1 MIKGYPY
8 LFQVAM
14 NIEDLSPNDLPN
26 DIINVDDIP
35 DESIRRDVNNDVIS
49 PEAYRHMRESVQ
61 FFREENVEAAEN
73 EIVRAIELHPPLS
86 PLYNI
91 FGLLKIARRAIVT
104 LKKSV
109 YGALTTA
116 PEFMNEFVHE
126 GIQYMDQGQL
136 PEAAEQFQ
144 KAISLNPNNLDARF
158 RLGFVLISQ
167 KKYPEAVELFE
178 GLIMADPQNINAFFM
193 LGIAYSE
200 LRAYYPCIANLQHA
214 LRIEPAF
221 VEARLTLADA
231 YHNQGKYLISMR
243 ELDALEG
250 YIPDEDTTYLHRG
263 MILMELER
271 FDEAVPY
278 FEKVIELKP
287 NVIEAYEL
295 LVGLYSNAGDFE
307 KGVPLAEKA
316 LIIDPENKD
325 LLMALK
331 HMQQKKGA
339 LDASPSHE

>member
-1 MIKGYPY
+1 
-8 LFQVAM
+8 M
-14 NIEDLSPNDLPN
+14 NTEESPQNEPQNDLI
-26 DIINVDDIP
+26 DIDDIP
-35 DESIRRDVNNDVIS
+35 DESIRRDANNDVIS
-49 PEAYRHMRESVQ
+49 PEAYRHMRQSAQ
-61 FFREENVEAAEN
+61 LFRAENVEAAES
-73 EIVRAIELHPPLS
+73 EMVRAIELHPPLS

-109 YGALTTA
+109 YGALTTD

-126 GIQYMDQGQL
+126 GIQLMDQGQL

-144 KAISLNPNNLDARF
+144 KAINLNPNNLDARF

-167 KKYPEAVELFE
+167 KKYPEAVEIFE

-214 LRIEPAF
+214 LRLEPSF

-231 YHNQGKYLISMR
+231 YHNQGKYLISMQ
-243 ELDALEG
+243 ELNALES

-271 FDEAVPY
+271 FEEAVPY

-307 KGVPLAEKA
+307 KGIPLAEKA
-316 LIIDPENKD
+316 LLIDPENKD

-331 HMQQKKGA
+331 HMQQKQGE
-339 LDASPSHE
+339 LDASPSHD

>member
-1 MIKGYPY
+1 MIKEYPY

-14 NIEDLSPNDLPN
+14 NTEESPQNEPQNDLI
-26 DIINVDDIP
+26 DIDDIP
-35 DESIRRDVNNDVIS
+35 DESIRRDANNDVIS
-49 PEAYRHMRESVQ
+49 PEAYRHMRQSAQ
-61 FFREENVEAAEN
+61 LFRAENVEAAES
-73 EIVRAIELHPPLS
+73 EMVRAIELHPPLS

-109 YGALTTA
+109 YGALTTD

-126 GIQYMDQGQL
+126 GIQLMDQGQL

-144 KAISLNPNNLDARF
+144 KAINLNPNNLDARF

-167 KKYPEAVELFE
+167 KKYPEAVEIFE

-214 LRIEPAF
+214 LRLEPSF

-231 YHNQGKYLISMR
+231 YHNQGKYLISMQ
-243 ELDALEG
+243 ELNALES

-271 FDEAVPY
+271 FEEAVPY

-307 KGVPLAEKA
+307 KGIPLAEKA
-316 LIIDPENKD
+316 LLIDPENKD

-331 HMQQKKGA
+331 HMQQKQGE
-339 LDASPSHE
+339 LDASPSHD